1 VWKLIATMKRKPGTS
16 RADFRKY
23 YEHSHVPFA
32 APHVMPFAVA
42 YRRSYTLTSFD
53 YIDVSGD
60 SAKGA
65 AGNEDDYDCITEI
78 VFSDR
83 NAVDAF
89 LVAMT
94 VPDVKRRFVE
104 DEGRFI
110 NRSATR
116 VYLCEQIETL

>member
-1 VWKLIATMKRKPGTS
+1 MWKLIATMKRKPGTS
-16 RADFRKY
+16 RSDFRNY
-23 YEHSHVPFA
+23 YENSHAPFA

-42 YRRSYTLTSFD
+42 YRRNYTLTSFD

-60 SAKGA
+60 SAKRVTE
-65 AGNEDDYDCITEI
+65 NESDFDCITEI
-78 VFSDR
+78 LFSDR
-83 NAVDAF
+83 KAVDAF

-94 VPDVKRRFVE
+94 VPDVQRRFVE

-116 VYLCEQIETL
+116 VYLCEQMETP